1 MYKGKKKDKP
11 ERKMKACGSSPCG
24 ETQFNIKD
32 SVEKNKKIKPKE
44 VFGKDYAKGRSQSDT
59 YNKMKV
65 KGKKKK
71 SSSY

>member
-11 ERKMKACGSSPCG
+11 ERKMKQCGASPCG

-44 VFGKDYAKGRSQSDT
+44 VFGKDYNT
-59 YNKMKV
+59 KV
-65 KGKKKK
+65 KKKKKK